1 MAIRQFHNTQPD
13 IGASRSHGAAIAV
26 ADQEVAILD
35 DAVNALNAKIISL
48 ETPVLVTL
56 KC

>member
-35 DAVNALNAKIISL
+35 DAVNALNAKIISV